1 MTRSALLRVHS
12 EVFESMKKLIVVI
25 GILLI
30 AVAAIGFWWS
40 NGLLPA
46 KTDKTPTIFV
56 VNKGE
61 GVREIANRLKS
72 QGLIRDPIVFF
83 LFTRI
88 QGLDKQIQ
96 AGDFRINASMTTPE
110 LAGALTHGTLDIWV
124 TIPEGQR
131 ALEIAAALKEKL
143 PGYKP
148 SWDEELVKNEGYLF
162 PDTYL
167 IPRDADINFII
178 SLLKNTFTNKYSA
191 LGTPQNGLTQNQ
203 VVIIASMVEREARHD
218 EDRPLVA
225 SVILNRFDIG
235 MKLDIDATIQYALGY
250 QPEQSRWWK
259 KDLTIDDL
267 KLVSPYNTYRV
278 AGLPPTPISNPGLAS
293 LKAVINPAK
302 TNYLFYMTDSK
313 GINHYAETLS
323 QQNEN
328 IKKFGL

>member
-1 MTRSALLRVHS
+1 
-12 EVFESMKKLIVVI
+12 MKRLII
-25 GILLI
+25 AIAILLVGI
-30 AVAAIGFWWS
+30 AATGFWWT

-46 KTDKTPTIFV
+46 NAKNKTPVIFV
-56 VNKGE
+56 VKKGE

-72 QGLIRDPIVFF
+72 EKLIRDPIVFF
-83 LFTRI
+83 LFTRM

-96 AGDFRINASMTTPE
+96 AGDFRINASLTTQE
-110 LAGALTHGTLDIWV
+110 IANNLTHGTLDIWV

-131 ALEIAAALKEKL
+131 ALEIAKALKEKL
-143 PGYKP
+143 PEYKV

-178 SLLKNTFTNKYSA
+178 TLLRNTFTNKYSA
-191 LGTPQNGLTQNQ
+191 LSTPQNGLTQNQ
-203 VVIIASMVEREARHD
+203 VVVIASMVEREARHD
-218 EDRPLVA
+218 EDRPLIA
-225 SVILNRFDIG
+225 SVILNRLGIG

-250 QPEQSRWWK
+250 QPEQKRWWK
-259 KDLTIDDL
+259 KDLTSDDL
-267 KLVSPYNTYRV
+267 NLNSPYNTYKV

-293 LKAVINPAK
+293 LNAVINPAK

-313 GINHYAETLS
+313 GINHYAETIN
-323 QQNEN
+323 QHNEN